1 MNQSVEISVALIFKR
16 IGFDWLGPCRNDI
29 LFIQRDKEPFYKYFE
44 LPGGKINSNENPL
57 DALKRELSEELGFNE
72 SDYSDTELYNTS
84 KPIGVRFFN
93 KITHHYQG
101 LSVAINIFILS
112 IPREYKIFSPE
123 GRTCKFMNPLSNPNK
138 FIESTYRIYR
148 LFEIPTQLFISSDQ
162 YNFFSILDSKNNIN
176 AIRIRKNSHVTKKY
190 SPNVQKTIEFI
201 KRQDDIYH
209 KQFLPHVHGRK
220 LIIIDDSDTY
230 DLLNFEDKK
239 YIGGLHYNSSQLLK
253 LNKKKLWER
262 ESNLQYISASCH
274 NRQEINIANDLN
286 LDFIIVSPVLIDKS
300 DRPKLGWN
308 GFAQL
313 VSEAHMPVLALGGT
327 SNTDEDYMRAIQSG
341 GHGIAGI
348 TKFWKKF

>member
-29 LFIQRDKEPFYKYFE
+29 LFIQRNKEPFYKYFE
-44 LPGGKINSNENPL
+44 LPGGKINNNEDPL

-93 KITHHYQG
+93 KITHHYQD

-123 GRTCKFMNPLSNPNK
+123 GRICKFMNPLLNHNK

-148 LFEIPTQLFISSDQ
+148 LFEIPTQLFITSNQ
-162 YNFFSILDSKNNIN
+162 YHFFSFPDSKNNIN
-176 AIRIRKNSHVTKKY
+176 AIRIRKNSNVNKKY
-190 SPNVQKTIEFI
+190 NLDIQKTIDFI
-201 KRQDDIYH
+201 KRHDDMHH

-220 LIIIDDSDTY
+220 LIIIDTSDEYDSLDY
-230 DLLNFEDKK
+230 EYKE
-239 YIGGLHYNSSQLLK
+239 YIGGLHYTSSQLLK
-253 LNKKKLWER
+253 LNKQNLWKR
-262 ESNLQYISASCH
+262 ENNLQYISASCH
-274 NRQEINIANDLN
+274 NRQEINIANNLN
-286 LDFIIVSPVLIDKS
+286 LDFIILSPVLIDKS
-300 DRPKLGWN
+300 GRRKLGWH
-308 GFAQL
+308 GFSQL
-313 VSEAHMPVLALGGT
+313 VTKAHMPVLALGGID
-327 SNTDEDYMRAIQSG
+327 NTDEDYLQAIQCG

-348 TKFWKKF
+348 SKFWNKF